1 MLSAAIVGDL
11 EKLKRLKQTGYDFNV
26 VTMVSI
32 THIMLNYTMTSL
44 IIQLLKLL
52 H

>member
-1 MLSAAIVGDL
+1 MSAAWDGDL
-11 EKLKRLKQTGYDFNV
+11 EKLKRLNQAGYDFNV
-26 VTMVSI
+26 TCVST

>member
-1 MLSAAIVGDL
+1 MISAASLGDL
-11 EKLKRLKQTGYDFNV
+11 EELKQLKQTGYDFNV
-26 VTMVSI
+26 TWVST